1 MSHETFQLIWFLLIA
16 VLWTGYLVLEGFD
29 FGVGMLLPFLAKDE
43 KERRVMINTVGPHW
57 DGNEVWVL
65 TAGGAT
71 FAAFPE
77 WYATLFSGAYL
88 VLFLILI
95 ALIARIVAF
104 EWRGKISSP
113 GWQNAYYWGL
123 VLGSWVPAVLWG
135 AAFGNLVAGMKIN
148 FVTTTISN
156 VDGGVTRKTIQYV
169 GNFFDLLLAGN
180 GFALLSG
187 VAVALIFLVHGAIFL
202 SMKTTGDLQK
212 RAGDLAAKLAPVL
225 LVGGAAW
232 ALWLQFAYSSLKG
245 KGLVTLGIVV
255 VAAVLLLAIVFLTRA
270 RAAGKAFAASAL
282 LIAGVVALIFT
293 TLYPNVIPSS
303 IDPAASLTIHNA
315 SSSAYTLTM
324 MTWVAVICTPIVLA
338 YQAWTY
344 WVFRKRIGVE
354 SIPPVTAVTF
364 ANANAEAE

>member
-1 MSHETFQLIWFLLIA
+1 MSHETLQLIWFVLIA

-43 KERRVMINTVGPHW
+43 KERRVMINTIGPHW
-57 DGNEVWVL
+57 DGNEVWLL

-95 ALIARIVAF
+95 ALIARIVSF

-123 VLGSWVPAVLWG
+123 VLGSWVPAILWG
-135 AAFGNLVAGMKIN
+135 AAFGNLVAGMKLD
-148 FVTTTISN
+148 FVDQTVSN
-156 VDGGVTRKTIQYV
+156 VDGEITRQTIQYV

-202 SMKTTGDLQK
+202 SLKTTGDLQK
-212 RAGDLAAKLAPVL
+212 RSADLAAKLAPVL
-225 LVGGAAW
+225 LVGGAVW
-232 ALWLQFAYSSLKG
+232 ALWLQFAFSDKG
-245 KGLVTLGIVV
+245 FITLALVAVAAVVLIGIVV
-255 VAAVLLLAIVFLTRA
+255 FTRA
-270 RAAGKAFAASAL
+270 RAAGKAFTASVV
-282 LIAGVVALIFT
+282 LIVGVVALIFT
-293 TLYPNVIPSS
+293 ALFPNVIPSS
-303 IDPAASLTIHNA
+303 INPEASLTIHNA

-324 MTWVAVICTPIVLA
+324 MTWVAVIFVPIVLA
-338 YQAWTY
+338 YQSWTY
-344 WVFRKRIGVE
+344 WVFRKRVAVS
-354 SIPPVTAVTF
+354 SIPPVTDVTF
-364 ANANAEAE
+364 ANANSK

>member
-1 MSHETFQLIWFLLIA
+1 MTDPTFLQILWFVLIA

-88 VLFLILI
+88 VLFLILL
-95 ALIARIVAF
+95 AFIARIVAF

-113 GWQNAYYWGL
+113 GWQKSYYWGL
-123 VLGSWVPAVLWG
+123 VLGSWVPAILWG
-135 AAFGNLVAGMKIN
+135 AAFGNLVAGMKLD
-148 FVTTTISN
+148 FVEKTVSN
-156 VDGGVTRKTIQYV
+156 VDGEVTRQTIQYV

-212 RAGDLAAKLAPVL
+212 RSADLAAKLAPVL
-225 LVGGAAW
+225 LVGGAIW
-232 ALWLQFAYSSLKG
+232 ALWLQFAFSDKG
-245 KGLVTLGIVV
+245 FLTLAIVV
-255 VAAVLLLAIVFLTRA
+255 LAAVLLLAIVMFTRA
-270 RAAGKAFAASAL
+270 RAAGRAFVASVL
-282 LIAGVVALIFT
+282 LIVGVVGLIFT
-293 TLYPNVIPSS
+293 ALYPNVIPSS
-303 IDPAASLTIHNA
+303 LNADASLTIMNA
-315 SSSAYTLTM
+315 SSSPYTLTM
-324 MTWVAVICTPIVLA
+324 MTWVAVIFVPIVLA
-338 YQAWTY
+338 YQSWSY
-344 WVFRKRIGVE
+344 IVFRKRIGVAN
-354 SIPPVTAVTF
+354 IPPVTEVTF
-364 ANANAEAE
+364 DNANAGVK